1 MHWGSEAMPPCVVCK
16 LAEDVSPHDFLT
28 NHFGHRVCALT
39 TNYFIVTQRY
49 TCSCCACRE
58 SNTKLTIEAV
68 AEATGLG
75 VEDAIIKPQYM
86 FMGYDPR
93 SRVHL
98 PHGYGN
104 EYPAFHTYKGALDLL
119 IIDLMRPLFNKGVHP
134 ASLLDILL
142 ELHAKKYTRDYL
154 KREQN
159 LARDSRLGIIA
170 PKVKT
175 MFSLFGNKE
184 GYAGLVPTGN
194 YLSHVYKLFAASIGD
209 HLAKEVKKH
218 GAERLHWD
226 ALYKEAKH
234 LGQYHGEL
242 IFRALITA
250 TNHVGKI
257 WVQFHVVT
265 DRHDQMTSQIDTLLE
280 TLRVYGHQMPEL
292 LTTDKTMGTKLP
304 LLPVVGKEECQLFE
318 RLVVTAHRDQSTLSK

>member
-1 MHWGSEAMPPCVVCK
+1 MLKAPGADWWICAGQARLVCTKLGLFYGKPSYYRDIHVWLSDVHWGSEAMLPCVVCK

-49 TCSCCACRE
+49 TCSCCAHRA
-58 SNTKLTIEAV
+58 SNTKLTIKAV

-86 FMGYDPR
+86 FMGYDPC

-98 PHGYGN
+98 PHGYGD

-119 IIDLMRPLFNKGVHP
+119 IIDLMRPLFNKGVCP
-134 ASLLDILL
+134 VALSDILL

-184 GYAGLVPTGN
+184 GYAGLVLTGN
-194 YLSHVYKLFAASIGD
+194 YLSHVYKLFAALIGD
-209 HLAKEVKKH
+209 HLAKEVKNAVPSAFI
-218 GAERLHWD
+218 G
-226 ALYKEAKH
+226 
-234 LGQYHGEL
+234 
-242 IFRALITA
+242 
-250 TNHVGKI
+250 
-257 WVQFHVVT
+257 
-265 DRHDQMTSQIDTLLE
+265 MSC
-280 TLRVYGHQMPEL
+280 
-292 LTTDKTMGTKLP
+292 TK
-304 LLPVVGKEECQLFE
+304 
-318 RLVVTAHRDQSTLSK
+318 RQSTLDNTTGSQFSGLL